1 MLKKRESF
9 TIGFRLDA
17 THLATLEDEA
27 RHYSVSLHERARQI
41 VIEHLDDAERGK
53 ILDKVIEVKES
64 VSGVEGEVAQLRS
77 DLAEAVEW
85 MIKNL
90 KKG

>member
-9 TIGFRLDA
+9 TVGFRLDA
-17 THLATLEDEA
+17 THLARLEEEA
-27 RHYSVSLHERARQI
+27 NRYGISLHERARQI
-41 VIEHLDDAERGK
+41 VMEHLGDTERGK

-64 VSGVEGEVAQLRS
+64 VSEVSEEVIKLRG

-85 MIKNL
+85 IVKNF
-90 KKG
+90 KAQ

>member
-17 THLATLEDEA
+17 TRLAKLEEEA
-27 RHYSVSLHERARQI
+27 DQYGVSLHERARQI
-41 VIEHLDDAERGK
+41 VMEHLDDTERGK

-64 VSGVEGEVAQLRS
+64 VSEVESEVVKLRS

-85 MIKNL
+85 MVKNL
-90 KKG
+90 KGR